1 MTDVAGRWR
10 VATLAGALALTGGV
24 SGVMAQR
31 SPPSSDERGR
41 VGPEELIRGRRQAK
55 EPTVVP
61 PVAAEVKMLAAT
73 GTVVSVD
80 RDARTV
86 TLSDDEG
93 STLTVQV
100 PPDDA
105 NFDQLKEG
113 DRINVNIRQPLE
125 LESTPR

>member
-1 MTDVAGRWR
+1 MTDLGGRWP
-10 VATLAGALALTGGV
+10 VATLAGALALAGGM
-24 SGVMAQR
+24 SGVMAQQNA
-31 SPPSSDERGR
+31 PISDERGR
-41 VGPEELIRGRRQAK
+41 VGPEELLKARRQAK
-55 EPTVVP
+55 APPVVP

-80 RDARTV
+80 HDARTV

-100 PPDDA
+100 PPGA
-105 NFDQLKEG
+105 TSFDQLKEG
-113 DRINVNIRQPLE
+113 DRINVNILQPLE